1 MNRRA
6 VLAGLG
12 LTALGLP
19 VVGGCSKPLSALI
32 EKTVTVPTTGKAAEL
47 LAAAHKQ
54 SEHFV
59 QYDGGYSKIAYPGGD
74 LPQDKGACSDVLIR
88 AYRTLGIDLQKLVHE
103 DMQAHFD
110 LYPRTWG
117 LKAPDSSIDHRRV
130 PNLMVFFSRFGAV
143 LPLTKNP
150 ADYQPGD
157 ILATKPFGTHIA
169 LVSDQKPA
177 RSDRLWVIENIGG
190 GVQQNDHLLSYPL
203 LGHYRFGLS

>member
-1 MNRRA
+1 MQRRA
-6 VLAGLG
+6 FLAGLG
-12 LTALGLP
+12 LAAL
-19 VVGGCSKPLSALI
+19 GGCSKPLTALAGG
-32 EKTVTVPTTGKAAEL
+32 TVTEPTTGKAAQL
-47 LAAAHKQ
+47 LDAAHQ
-54 SEHFV
+54 QTRHFV
-59 QYDGGYSKIAYPGGD
+59 TYDSGYTKLGYPGGD
-74 LPQDKGACSDVLIR
+74 VSPDKGVCSDVLIR

-110 LYPRTWG
+110 LYPKSWG

-130 PNLMVFFSRFGAV
+130 PNLMVFFSRFGSV
-143 LPLTKNP
+143 LPLTQDP
-150 ADYQPGD
+150 GDYQPGD

-177 RSDRLWVIENIGG
+177 NSDRLWVIENIGG